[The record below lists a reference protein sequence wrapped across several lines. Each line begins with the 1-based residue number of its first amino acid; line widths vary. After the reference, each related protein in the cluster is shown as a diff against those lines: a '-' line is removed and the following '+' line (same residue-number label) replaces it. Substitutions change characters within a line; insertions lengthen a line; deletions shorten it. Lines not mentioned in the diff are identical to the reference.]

1 MIAISKFLFAEYLI
15 VELSNSY
22 EMHHF
27 HDSCQH
33 KRYHFSSHYK
43 ELISIVKFEIDKKN
57 RIARNIRFMIWG
69 LFFGVVAH
77 GYLVLMNTLFPS
89 RAFFYIIVKVV
100 IDQVRP
106 FSTLFTVVYMGS
118 FFQCLVFLLHFSFG
132 SNVSWNRNELQD
144 PWNQPHAGILS
155 IRQNIVPTMKMNY
168 IVWLPV
174 QAINFLLVPLNV

>member
-106 FSTLFTVVYMGS
+106 FSTFFYYSVYGLLFPMSCFSSS
-118 FFQCLVFLLHFSFG
+118 FQL
-132 SNVSWNRNELQD
+132 W
-144 PWNQPHAGILS
+144 
-155 IRQNIVPTMKMNY
+155 K
-168 IVWLPV
+168 
-174 QAINFLLVPLNV
+174 